1 MRLFLILFLPL
12 KNSDNKKINEVN
24 SHWNS
29 ANEKRII
36 SVGSLKQQKNHSL
49 LINAFAIVNTNLP
62 SKLMI
67 IGEGEERNKFRNQ
80 VKIMGLENQVIF
92 AGFQKDINP
101 FYQTADLFVLSSN
114 YEGFGNVLL
123 EALINGVN
131 IVSTDCKSGLVKFY
145 LMVNMENWSQLMMLK
160 RSPLELLKF

>member
-1 MRLFLILFLPL
+1 MTVIFNPILPL
-12 KNSDNKKINEVN
+12 KNSDNKKLNEVN

-67 IGEGEERNKFRNQ
+67 IGEGEERKFRKSSQN
-80 VKIMGLENQVIF
+80 N
-92 AGFQKDINP
+92 GFRE
-101 FYQTADLFVLSSN
+101 SSN
-114 YEGFGNVLL
+114 FCWPKKVLIHFIKL
-123 EALINGVN
+123 QIYSYYRQTMRALGMC
-131 IVSTDCKSGLVKFY
+131 S
-145 LMVNMENWSQLMMLK
+145 
-160 RSPLELLKF
+160 

>member
-1 MRLFLILFLPL
+1 MPL
-12 KNSDNKKINEVN
+12 KNSDNSKLNEVN

-49 LINAFAIVNTNLP
+49 LINAFAIVNKNLP

-67 IGEGEERNKFRNQ
+67 IGEGEERKNLENQ

-92 AGFQKDINP
+92 AGFQQDINP
-101 FYQTADLFVLSSN
+101 FYQTA
-114 YEGFGNVLL
+114 Y
-123 EALINGVN
+123 
-131 IVSTDCKSGLVKFY
+131 
-145 LMVNMENWSQLMMLK
+145 
-160 RSPLELLKF
+160 